1 MPKNKLK
8 PVIRYALSDLNI
20 GFVVRQKGD
29 TKFLCLPLS
38 KASRKVMI
46 DAIVQA
52 MRYSNGTP
60 EALAEW
66 KRNPQLVPMGVY
78 AKAAL
83 SALEK
88 LAEGK
93 P

>member
-8 PVIRYALSDLNI
+8 PVIRYSRYELAGYDNYR
-20 GFVVRQKGD
+20 GA
-29 TKFLCLPLS
+29 TKYLCLPLTP
-38 KASRKVMI
+38 ASRKVMI
-46 DAIVQA
+46 DAIAQA
-52 MRYSNGTP
+52 MRDSNGTP
-60 EALAEW
+60 EALTEW

-78 AKAAL
+78 AEAAL

-88 LAEGK
+88 LGDGK